1 LRYKKDEDDFINSI
15 LNEEMEE
22 FQAILIG
29 QVIARFS
36 TSFQLGLVTPVRGGF
51 WILLNLNSH
60 LFITSAPKP
69 KSFPKVN
76 LKA

>member
-1 LRYKKDEDDFINSI
+1 MRYKKDEDDFINST
-15 LNEEMEE
+15 LNEEMED

-29 QVIARFS
+29 RVIARFS
-36 TSFQLGLVTPVRGGF
+36 TSFQLGLVIPVRGGF

-60 LFITSAPKP
+60 VFIKSAPKP
-69 KSFPKVN
+69 KSFRKVN